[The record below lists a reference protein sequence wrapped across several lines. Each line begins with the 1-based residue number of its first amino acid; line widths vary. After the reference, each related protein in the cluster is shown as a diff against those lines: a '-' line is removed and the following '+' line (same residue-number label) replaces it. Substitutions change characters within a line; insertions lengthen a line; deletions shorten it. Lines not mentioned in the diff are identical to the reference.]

1 MSDFI
6 NISLQTVTISLSIH
20 ILFHYQLNRKLL
32 SILLV
37 GSILLGYPLFMWQGI
52 IGIFILL
59 SFWILSLSLLHR
71 KLFPSIVFPVVS
83 LIISVISDYIVKA
96 ILIIIFKSSTES
108 LRSIMYIDIINVVT
122 CIVTLLLSL
131 IVSYLLANFFKQES
145 FMRSYGTVFAVLSF
159 VTLVIFYINILIG
172 KQSGFSDENI
182 RANSVLF
189 IFYFAILIG
198 VCILLTR
205 MIVKETNMRN
215 QQAQYER
222 LTEYTE
228 NLEQMYTN
236 MQKFRHD
243 YINILLSMSEYIRSR
258 DIDKLEQ
265 YFNNNIMPISTS
277 MKSNSYKLGSLHNL
291 KMQELKGIIS
301 SKIIK
306 AQELKIDA
314 NVEVVE
320 PVEHINMEPV
330 NLCRCVGIILDNA
343 IEEAIHCERPF
354 VHVALVKRGGS
365 TLIVV
370 SNSSRPTTP
379 ELHKIY
385 EKGFSTKGEN
395 RGLGLNNLRE
405 IVASCNNVTLDTQIL
420 DGKFTQVLDI
430 AE

>member
-1 MSDFI
+1 MLKVI
-6 NISLQTVTISLSIH
+6 NTTLQTITITFSIY
-20 ILFHYQLNRKLL
+20 ILFHYQLSRKLVMV
-32 SILLV
+32 LLL
-37 GSILLGYPLFMWQGI
+37 GSIFLSYPLFMWQGV

-59 SFWILSLSLLHR
+59 IFWILSLTLFKL
-71 KLFPSIVFPVVS
+71 KLFPSIVFPVIS
-83 LIISVISDYIVKA
+83 LINLVISNYIVKSISILFDKGA
-96 ILIIIFKSSTES
+96 IEHIQSVF
-108 LRSIMYIDIINVVT
+108 YIDIINVFT
-122 CIVTLLLSL
+122 CIVLLFLS
-131 IVSYLLANFFKQES
+131 VVESYLFSNFLKQDG
-145 FMRSYGTVFAVLSF
+145 FLRSYGTVFAVLSV

-182 RANSVLF
+182 RANSILF

-198 VCILLTR
+198 VCFLLTR

-215 QQAQYER
+215 QQIQYER

-236 MQKFRHD
+236 MQQFRHD
-243 YINILLSMSEYIRSR
+243 YINILLSMSEYIHSR
-258 DIDKLEQ
+258 DVDRLEQ
-265 YFNNNIMPISTS
+265 YFDNNIMPISMS
-277 MKSNSYKLGSLHNL
+277 MKSNTYKLGSLHNL
-291 KMQELKGIIS
+291 KIQELKGIIS

-306 AQELKIDA
+306 AQEMAIDA

-320 PVEHINMEPV
+320 PVEHIRMDPV
-330 NLCRCVGIILDNA
+330 NLCRCVGIVLDNA
-343 IEEAIHCERPF
+343 IEEAIHCQKPF
-354 VHVALVKRGGS
+354 VHVALVKKGGS
-365 TLIVV
+365 LLIIV

-385 EKGFSTKGEN
+385 EKGFSTKGQN

-405 IVASCNNVTLDTQIL
+405 IVSSCDNVTLDTQIV

>member
-1 MSDFI
+1 MADII
-6 NISLQTVTISLSIH
+6 NISLQTITISLSIY
-20 ILFHYQLNRKLL
+20 ILFQYQLSKKLL
-32 SILLV
+32 SILLT
-37 GSILLGYPLFMWQGI
+37 GSVLLGYPLFMWQGV
-52 IGIFILL
+52 IGVFILL
-59 SFWILSLSLLHR
+59 IFW
-71 KLFPSIVFPVVS
+71 VVS
-83 LIISVISDYIVKA
+83 LIILHKMLFPSVVYPVISLINLVISNYIVKA
-96 ILIIIFKSSTES
+96 ALIFFTDMPVEYLES
-108 LRSIMYIDIINVVT
+108 ALYIDIINVFT
-122 CIVTLLLSL
+122 CIVTLVLSF
-131 IVSYLLANFFKQES
+131 IVSYLLSSFFKQDS
-145 FMRSYGTVFAVLSF
+145 FMRSYSTVFTILSV
-159 VTLVIFYINILIG
+159 VTLIIFYINILIG

-189 IFYFAILIG
+189 IFYFTILIG

-215 QQAQYER
+215 QQIQYER

-265 YFNNNIMPISTS
+265 YFNNNIMPISMN
-277 MKSNSYKLGSLHNL
+277 MKSNTYKLGSLHNL
-291 KMQELKGIIS
+291 KIQELKGIIS

-306 AQELKIDA
+306 AQEMNIDA

-320 PVEHINMEPV
+320 PVDSINMEPV
-330 NLCRCVGIILDNA
+330 SLCRSVGIILDNA
-343 IEEAIHCERPF
+343 IEEAVHCEQPF
-354 VHVALVKRGGS
+354 VHVALVKKGGS
-365 TLIVV
+365 ILIVV

-379 ELHKIY
+379 ELHKIF

>member
-1 MSDFI
+1 MADII
-6 NISLQTVTISLSIH
+6 NISLQTVTVSLSI
-20 ILFHYQLNRKLL
+20 Y
-32 SILLV
+32 ILLQYRLSKKTLLILLL

-52 IGIFILL
+52 IGVFILL
-59 SFWILSLSLLHR
+59 IFWILTLSLLHK
-71 KLFPSIVFPVVS
+71 KLFSSIVVPVVA
-83 LIISVISDYIVKA
+83 LINLVISDYLVKA
-96 ILIIIFKSSTES
+96 ALLMLNQPSTMYLEIIP
-108 LRSIMYIDIINVVT
+108 YIDFVNVAFCV
-122 CIVTLLLSL
+122 VTLLLSFL
-131 IVSYLLANFFKQES
+131 MSYLLVNFLKQDS
-145 FMRSYGTVFAVLSF
+145 FMRSYGTVFSILSV
-159 VTLVIFYINILIG
+159 VTLIIFYINILIG

-182 RANSVLF
+182 RANSMLF
-189 IFYFAILIG
+189 IFYFTILIG

-215 QQAQYER
+215 QQIQYER

-265 YFNNNIMPISTS
+265 YFNNNIMPISMN
-277 MKSNSYKLGSLHNL
+277 MKSNTYKLGSLHNL
-291 KMQELKGIIS
+291 KIQELKGIIS

-306 AQELKIDA
+306 AQEMNIDA

-320 PVEHINMEPV
+320 PVDYINMEPV
-330 NLCRCVGIILDNA
+330 SLCRSVGIILDNA
-343 IEEAIHCERPF
+343 IEEAVHCEQPF
-354 VHVALVKRGGS
+354 VHVALVKKGGS
-365 TLIVV
+365 MLIVV

-379 ELHKIY
+379 ELHKIF

>member
-1 MSDFI
+1 MIRKPSAEYLQSISYIAGI
-6 NISLQTVTISLSIH
+6 N
-20 ILFHYQLNRKLL
+20 
-32 SILLV
+32 LV
-37 GSILLGYPLFMWQGI
+37 I
-52 IGIFILL
+52 
-59 SFWILSLSLLHR
+59 
-71 KLFPSIVFPVVS
+71 
-83 LIISVISDYIVKA
+83 
-96 ILIIIFKSSTES
+96 
-108 LRSIMYIDIINVVT
+108 
-122 CIVTLLLSL
+122 CIVTLLLSFV
-131 IVSYLLANFFKQES
+131 VSYLLANFLKQDS
-145 FMRSYGTVFAVLSF
+145 FMRSYGTVFAILSV
-159 VTLVIFYINILIG
+159 VTLIIFYINILIG

-265 YFNNNIMPISTS
+265 YFNNNIMPISMS

-385 EKGFSTKGEN
+385 EKGFSTKGVN

>member
-6 NISLQTVTISLSIH
+6 NISLQTVTVSLSIY
-20 ILFHYQLNRKLL
+20 ILFQYQLGKKILFTLL
-32 SILLV
+32 L

-52 IGIFILL
+52 IGVFILL
-59 SFWILSLSLLHR
+59 IFWILTLSLLHK
-71 KLFPSIVFPVVS
+71 KLFPSIVVPVVA
-83 LIISVISDYIVKA
+83 LINLVISDYLVKA
-96 ILIIIFKSSTES
+96 ALLMLNQSLIVYLESILFV
-108 LRSIMYIDIINVVT
+108 DVVNIAF
-122 CIVTLLLSL
+122 CIVTLLLSF
-131 IVSYLLANFFKQES
+131 VMSYLLANFLKQDS
-145 FMRSYGTVFAVLSF
+145 FMRSYGTVFSILSV

-265 YFNNNIMPISTS
+265 YFNNNIMPISMS

>member
-6 NISLQTVTISLSIH
+6 NISLQTITLIFSVF
-20 ILFHYQLNRKLL
+20 ILFQYQFDRKLL
-32 SILLV
+32 IILLIGGIV
-37 GSILLGYPLFMWQGI
+37 LGYPLYMWQGM
-52 IGIFILL
+52 IGIFIVLL
-59 SFWILSLSLLHR
+59 FMMISLIVSR
-71 KLFPSIVFPVVS
+71 IKLFASIVLPVVA
-83 LIISVISDYIVKA
+83 LINLVISDYIVKA
-96 ILIIIFKSSTES
+96 ILLMITSKPLIQINEF
-108 LRSIMYIDIINVVT
+108 LYFDVINVAI
-122 CIVTLLLSL
+122 CIVTIFLSIL
-131 IVSYLLANFFKQES
+131 VSYLLSTFLKQDY
-145 FMRSYGTVFAVLSF
+145 MIRSYGILFAILSI
-159 VTLVIFYINILIG
+159 VTLIIFYINILIG

-189 IFYFAILIG
+189 IFYFTILIG

-215 QQAQYER
+215 QQIQYER

-265 YFNNNIMPISTS
+265 YFNNNIMPISMN
-277 MKSNSYKLGSLHNL
+277 MKSNTYKLGSLHNL
-291 KMQELKGIIS
+291 KIQELKGIIS

-306 AQELKIDA
+306 AQEMNIDA

-320 PVEHINMEPV
+320 PVDYINMEPV
-330 NLCRCVGIILDNA
+330 NLCRSVGIILDNA
-343 IEEAIHCERPF
+343 IEEAVHCEQPF
-354 VHVALVKRGGS
+354 VHVALVKKGGS
-365 TLIVV
+365 MLIVV

-379 ELHKIY
+379 ELHKIF

>member
-6 NISLQTVTISLSIH
+6 NITLQTITISLSIY
-20 ILFHYQLNRKLL
+20 ILFRYQIKRNLL
-32 SILLV
+32 IAMIS
-37 GSILLGYPLFMWQGI
+37 GSAVLGYPLYLWQGI
-52 IGIFILL
+52 IGVFILL
-59 SFWILSLSLLHR
+59 LYWIMLLTLSR
-71 KLFPSIVFPVVS
+71 KKLFTGIVFPVLA
-83 LIISVISDYIVKA
+83 LIISVISDYIVKTVL
-96 ILIIIFKSSTES
+96 ILLSSSS
-108 LRSIMYIDIINVVT
+108 LEDIRSILFIDIVNIAT
-122 CIVTLLLSL
+122 CFVSILLS
-131 IVSYLLANFFKQES
+131 IVLSYLLSS
-145 FMRSYGTVFAVLSF
+145 FLRQDYIMRSYSMLFAILSI

-189 IFYFAILIG
+189 IFYFSILIG
-198 VCILLTR
+198 VCFLLTR

-215 QQAQYER
+215 QQIQYER

-243 YINILLSMSEYIRSR
+243 YINILLSMSEYIRAKN
-258 DIDKLEQ
+258 IEELEQ
-265 YFNNNIMPISTS
+265 YFNNNIMPISMN
-277 MKSNSYKLGSLHNL
+277 MKSNAYKLGSLHNL
-291 KMQELKGIIS
+291 KIQELKGIIS

-306 AQELKIDA
+306 AQELNIDA

-320 PVEHINMEPV
+320 PVEQINMDPV

-343 IEEAIHCERPF
+343 IEEAIHCEKPF
-354 VHVALVKRGGS
+354 VHVALIKRGGS
-365 TLIVV
+365 NIIVV
-370 SNSSRPTTP
+370 SNSSRPSTP

-405 IVASCNNVTLDTQIL
+405 MVASCNNVTMDTQIL
-420 DGKFTQVLDI
+420 HGKFTQVLDI
-430 AE
+430 AD

>member
-6 NISLQTVTISLSIH
+6 NISLQTVTISLSIY
-20 ILFHYQLNRKLL
+20 ILFQYQLSKK
-32 SILLV
+32 ILLTLLL
-37 GSILLGYPLFMWQGI
+37 GSILLGHPLFMWQGI

-59 SFWILSLSLLHR
+59 IFWVLSLCILHR

-83 LIISVISDYIVKA
+83 LIISVISDYIIKA

-108 LRSIMYIDIINVVT
+108 LRSILYIDVINVVT
-122 CIVTLLLSL
+122 CIVTLLLSF
-131 IVSYLLANFFKQES
+131 IVSYLLANFLKQDS

-405 IVASCNNVTLDTQIL
+405 IVAICNNVTLDTQIL

>member
-6 NISLQTVTISLSIH
+6 NISLQTITISLSIY
-20 ILFHYQLNRKLL
+20 ILFQYQLGKKLL
-32 SILLV
+32 FVLLI
-37 GSILLGYPLFMWQGI
+37 GSVLLGYPLFMWQGI
-52 IGIFILL
+52 IGVFILL
-59 SFWILSLSLLHR
+59 IFWILILSLFN
-71 KLFPSIVFPVVS
+71 KKIFPSIVVPVVA
-83 LIISVISDYIVKA
+83 LINLVISDYIVRT
-96 ILIIIFKSSTES
+96 IFLVIRKPSAEY
-108 LRSIMYIDIINVVT
+108 LQSISYIAGINLVI
-122 CIVTLLLSL
+122 CIVTLLLSFV
-131 IVSYLLANFFKQES
+131 VSYLLANFLKQDS
-145 FMRSYGTVFAVLSF
+145 FMRSYGTVFAILSV
-159 VTLVIFYINILIG
+159 VTLIIFYINILIG

-265 YFNNNIMPISTS
+265 YFNNNIMPISMS

-385 EKGFSTKGEN
+385 EKGFSTKGVN